1 MSGRMMALDTPRFS
15 SSPTV
20 MIETG
25 VTSEPVPAVVGA
37 STRGRRG
44 PFACATPQAPSM
56 SSPEPRRSAATFAT
70 SSDEPPPKPATP
82 VAPAERPA
90 STAFITVA
98 SEGSAST
105 ESKIATDA
113 PTLSSD
119 AMAASHRP
127 SLRRPGSVTNSTV
140 GPSRLP
146 AIAPKRLAEPASK
159 TIEGVVLKVKACI
172 GRIPLESDGRN
183 DWLFDQITRVQ
194 TDAAA
199 VYAAAVA
206 AARGV
211 GACWPSGPQA
221 EFSPADRTAGT
232 GG

>member
-1 MSGRMMALDTPRFS
+1 MSGRMIALDTPRFS

-25 VTSEPVPAVVGA
+25 VTSEPVPAVVGT
-37 STRGRRG
+37 STSGRRG

-90 STAFITVA
+90 STAFITRRQRRIGLDGIENRDRRPPPS
-98 SEGSAST
+98 SE
-105 ESKIATDA
+105 
-113 PTLSSD
+113 

-146 AIAPKRLAEPASK
+146 AIAPKRLAHPASK

-172 GRIPLESDGRN
+172 GRIPQADGTSGFSTRSRN
-183 DWLFDQITRVQ
+183 LKRMTLPDPV
-194 TDAAA
+194 
-199 VYAAAVA
+199 
-206 AARGV
+206 RGI
-211 GACWPSGPQA
+211 S
-221 EFSPADRTAGT
+221 EMM
-232 GG
+232 